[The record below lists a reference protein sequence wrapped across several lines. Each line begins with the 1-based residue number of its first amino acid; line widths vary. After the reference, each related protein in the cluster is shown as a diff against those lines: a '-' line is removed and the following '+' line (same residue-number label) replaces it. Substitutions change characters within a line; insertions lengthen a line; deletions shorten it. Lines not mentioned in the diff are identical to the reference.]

1 MVIGKMDKPPRQAA
15 TELGPLQREVLNII
29 WAHPGCSVREG
40 REALAET
47 GHELAYTT
55 VQTVFDALH
64 RKRLVARRR
73 HGMAFHYTARESRS
87 GLLARALKELI
98 RRFGVEPQPVASSL
112 VDALEGD
119 GAQLQAL
126 IDESKQRGHM

>member
-1 MVIGKMDKPPRQAA
+1 MDKRKAPTA
-15 TELGPLQREVLNII
+15 TELGPLQREVLNYI
-29 WAHPGCSVREG
+29 WAHPGCSVRDG
-40 REALAET
+40 RDALAAA

-73 HGMAFHYTARESRS
+73 QGTAFHYTARESRG

-119 GAQLQAL
+119 GEQLQAL
-126 IDESKQRGHM
+126 IDELKQRGHM

>member
-1 MVIGKMDKPPRQAA
+1 MENPKRQAA
-15 TELGPLQREVLNII
+15 TELGPLQREVLNYI
-29 WAHPGCSVREG
+29 WTHAGCSVREG
-40 REALAET
+40 REALAAA

-73 HGMAFHYTARESRS
+73 QGTAFHYTARESRS
-87 GLLARALKELI
+87 GLLVRALQELI
-98 RRFGVEPQPVASSL
+98 GRFGAEPQPVASSL

-119 GAQLQAL
+119 SEQLQAL
-126 IDESKQRGHM
+126 IEELKQRGHM